1 MSQATAEVLTGLDKL
16 RKSINVVW
24 LFTTNLLED
33 LDPAFVDRCR
43 LKEIINAPAA
53 SCAYDM
59 LRTEINAKLRRGEIL
74 VDSMIY
80 DLDHDAVST
89 TTPKDLPAP
98 RSDVPPHVHAESLG
112 EIPTVEWARRYWPLT
127 LNTAVVIL
135 QRIATLAA
143 GLSGRNL
150 RGLLDVALFT
160 YWVDDD
166 DQPSLQAAL
175 AALEIIVR
183 KETGRAGNDE
193 DSDSLAEG
201 ELVGQADGG
210 DVGELP
216 VGGADCSRLALPIET
231 NVYSSDC

>member
-1 MSQATAEVLTGLDKL
+1 LDKL

-24 LFTTNLLED
+24 LFTTNLPEE

-43 LKEIINAPAA
+43 LKETINAPVA
-53 SCAYDM
+53 SCVYEM
-59 LRTEINAKLRRGEIL
+59 LRTEINAKIRRGEIL

-80 DLDHDAVST
+80 DLAHAVSN
-89 TTPKDLPAP
+89 TTPHGPP
-98 RSDVPPHVHAESLG
+98 RSAMHPHAESLG
-112 EIPTVEWARRYWPLT
+112 EIPTVEWARRHWAPT
-127 LNTAVVIL
+127 ITGITAVVIL
-135 QRIATLAA
+135 QQIATLAA

-150 RGLLDVALFT
+150 RSLLDVALFT

-166 DQPSLQAAL
+166 DQPSLQDAL

-183 KETGRAGNDE
+183 KETGQTGGDE
-193 DSDSLAEG
+193 DSDRLAGG

-216 VGGADCSRLALPIET
+216 VGGADCSRPTLPIET